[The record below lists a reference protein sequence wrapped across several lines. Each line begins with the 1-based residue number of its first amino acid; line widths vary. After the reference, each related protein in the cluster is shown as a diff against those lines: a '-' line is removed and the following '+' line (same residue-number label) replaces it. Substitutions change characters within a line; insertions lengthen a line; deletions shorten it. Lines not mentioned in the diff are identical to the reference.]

1 MSSQPERSASRHHIV
16 VFCLIL
22 MASAGC
28 DQALK
33 QVARTTLAGSPAI
46 SLVAD
51 AVRFELVSNPG
62 SFLGL
67 GAGLPPGLRGLIFLA
82 LVPLGLA
89 VLCAVLLRRGLD
101 FKHQLVGLALVAG
114 GGLGNWLDR
123 MLHGGAVT
131 DFVSVGLG
139 PVRIGVF
146 NLADLAVILGAILVA
161 IEGRRPPEAEDRPQ
175 EQKQG

>member
-1 MSSQPERSASRHHIV
+1 
-16 VFCLIL
+16 

-33 QVARTTLAGSPAI
+33 QVARTTLDGSPAI
-46 SLVAD
+46 SLAAD

-82 LVPLGLA
+82 LVPLALV

-123 MLHGGAVT
+123 LLHGGAVT

-139 PVRIGVF
+139 PVRSGIF

-161 IEGRRPPEAEDRPQ
+161 IEGRRPPEAGDEAREQ
-175 EQKQG
+175 EEA

>member
-1 MSSQPERSASRHHIV
+1 MRTGRGRLGSRHHIV

-22 MASAGC
+22 LASAGC

-33 QVARTTLAGSPAI
+33 QVARTTLEGSPAI

-51 AVRFELVSNPG
+51 VVRFELVSNPG

-67 GAGLPPGLRGLIFLA
+67 GADLPPGLRGLIFLA

-89 VLCAVLLRRGLD
+89 VLCAALLRRGLD
-101 FKHQLVGLALVAG
+101 FEHQLVGLALVAG

-139 PVRIGVF
+139 PVRSGIF

-161 IEGRRPPEAEDRPQ
+161 IEGRRPPEAED
-175 EQKQG
+175 EGA